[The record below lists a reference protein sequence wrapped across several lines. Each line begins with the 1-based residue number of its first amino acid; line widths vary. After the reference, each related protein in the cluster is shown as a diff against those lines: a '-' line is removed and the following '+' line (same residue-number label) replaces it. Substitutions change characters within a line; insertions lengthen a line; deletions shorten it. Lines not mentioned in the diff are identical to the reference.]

1 MSVTK
6 PPLGVIPRVLLE
18 FMCDNYRKDSLCEA
32 MCRYALTSV
41 GEPIPDEWVE
51 EYKEII
57 KRNNKKTGDKK

>member
-6 PPLGVIPRVLLE
+6 PPLGVMPRVLWE
-18 FMCDNYRKDSLCEA
+18 FQCDNYRKDSLFKA
-32 MCRYALTSV
+32 MCCYALV

-57 KRNNKKTGDKK
+57 KRQEIRNE

>member
-6 PPLGVIPRVLLE
+6 PPLGVMPRVLWE
-18 FMCDNYRKDSLCEA
+18 FQCDNYRKDSLFKA
-32 MCRYALTSV
+32 MCRYALV

-57 KRNNKKTGDKK
+57 KRQEIRNE

>member
-32 MCRYALTSV
+32 MCRYALASV

-57 KRNNKKTGDKK
+57 